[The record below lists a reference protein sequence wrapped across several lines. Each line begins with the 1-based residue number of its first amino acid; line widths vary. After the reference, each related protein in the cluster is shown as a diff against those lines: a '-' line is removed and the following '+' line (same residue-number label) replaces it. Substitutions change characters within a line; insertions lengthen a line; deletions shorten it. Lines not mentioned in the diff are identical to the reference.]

1 MRQPPTG
8 DKNKYEDQQRSN
20 EGRAAV
26 PAVGWLLLER
36 EVVLV
41 LVDVLCMPDRNTR
54 ACVVR

>member
-8 DKNKYEDQQRSN
+8 DKNKHVDQQRSN

-36 EVVLV
+36 EGMPLLV
-41 LVDVLCMPDRNTR
+41 FG
-54 ACVVR
+54 